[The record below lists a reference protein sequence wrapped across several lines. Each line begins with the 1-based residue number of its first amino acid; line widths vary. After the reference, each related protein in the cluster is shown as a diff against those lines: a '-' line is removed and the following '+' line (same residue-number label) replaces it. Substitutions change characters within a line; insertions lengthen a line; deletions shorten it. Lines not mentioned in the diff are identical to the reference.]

1 MKKSFAQTIF
11 CVIRSRPHQ
20 LKDSQMKEYQVIG
33 PEHSL
38 VSVSGYED
46 GVWISVNRHCGYT
59 STRLTREQAEQL
71 RDALIALT
79 TETEDAAQ

>member
-1 MKKSFAQTIF
+1 MQ
-11 CVIRSRPHQ
+11 
-20 LKDSQMKEYQVIG
+20 EYQVRG
-33 PEHSL
+33 AEHSL

-46 GVWISVNRHCGYT
+46 GVWISVTRHCGYT

-79 TETEDAAQ
+79 ETEDAAQ

>member
-1 MKKSFAQTIF
+1 MEYH
-11 CVIRSRPHQ
+11 IRGADTSNVNITRF
-20 LKDSQMKEYQVIG
+20 
-33 PEHSL
+33 
-38 VSVSGYED
+38 ED

-79 TETEDAAQ
+79 ETEDAAQ

>member
-1 MKKSFAQTIF
+1 MQ
-11 CVIRSRPHQ
+11 
-20 LKDSQMKEYQVIG
+20 EYQVTG
-33 PEHSL
+33 AEHSL

-79 TETEDAAQ
+79 ETADAAQ

>member
-11 CVIRSRPHQ
+11 CVIRLSPHQ

-38 VSVSGYED
+38 VSVSGYE
-46 GVWISVNRHCGYT
+46 GGIWISLHRHCAYT
-59 STRLTREQAEQL
+59 SAHLSKEQAEQL

-79 TETEDAAQ
+79 ETEDAAQ

>member
-1 MKKSFAQTIF
+1 
-11 CVIRSRPHQ
+11 
-20 LKDSQMKEYQVIG
+20 MKEYQVIG

-46 GVWISVNRHCGYT
+46 GVWISVMRHCGYT

-79 TETEDAAQ
+79 ETENAAQ